1 MQKIFPS
8 LYFYN
13 SIFTRVYLEDAHLGK
28 KKKNIKK
35 MHTWKSKFKYRH
47 RSFPSA
53 SVQRLANTHGEMRE
67 KSARQIG
74 RTACIIKLRIDGNSD
89 VYDHWHLLFEII
101 KQSLE
106 IIQIHGSLQL
116 HAAPLG
122 ALGFPGPVCPTD
134 KNVFSAH
141 S

>member
-1 MQKIFPS
+1 
-8 LYFYN
+8 
-13 SIFTRVYLEDAHLGK
+13 
-28 KKKNIKK
+28 

-53 SVQRLANTHGEMRE
+53 PVQRLANTHGEMRE

-74 RTACIIKLRIDGNSD
+74 RIACIIKLRIDGNSD
-89 VYDHWHLLFEII
+89 VYDHWHLPFEII

-106 IIQIHGSLQL
+106 IIQIHGSLQS

-122 ALGFPGPVCPTD
+122 ALGFPGPVQLTKMFFPRIRNICATPAA
-134 KNVFSAH
+134 S
-141 S
+141 